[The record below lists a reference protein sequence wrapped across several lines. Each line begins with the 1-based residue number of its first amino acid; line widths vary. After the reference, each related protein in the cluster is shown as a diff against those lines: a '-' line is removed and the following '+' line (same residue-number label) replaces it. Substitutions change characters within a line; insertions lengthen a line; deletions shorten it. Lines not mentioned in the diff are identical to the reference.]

1 MKQMW
6 ANIGAIIMAKIRFMV
21 AQSLLKNDE
30 TFASEE
36 PWPTCATGFAISL

>member
-6 ANIGAIIMAKIRFMV
+6 ANIGAIIMAKTRFMV

-36 PWPTCATGFAISL
+36 PWPTCTAGFAISL

>member
-6 ANIGAIIMAKIRFMV
+6 ANIEAIFMAKIRFMV

-36 PWPTCATGFAISL
+36 PCPKCTAGFAISL

>member
-36 PWPTCATGFAISL
+36 PWPTCAAGFEISL

>member
-6 ANIGAIIMAKIRFMV
+6 ANIEAIIMAKMRFMV
-21 AQSLLKNDE
+21 AQNLLKNDE

-36 PWPTCATGFAISL
+36 PWPTCRAGFAISP

>member
-6 ANIGAIIMAKIRFMV
+6 ANIEAIIMAKIRFMV

-30 TFASEE
+30 TFASLHLKNL
-36 PWPTCATGFAISL
+36 AQHAQLVLQ